1 MTINSTAR
9 LNNLTPFRRP
19 RHAAERETAWSG
31 GQDTPA
37 RGNRA
42 SLVRLRCVKRRLPQS
57 VSSLRKSKIGRR
69 RQAKST
75 TDRTPGEV
83 RILLRTV

>member
-42 SLVRLRCVKRRLPQS
+42 SLLKLT
-57 VSSLRKSKIGRR
+57 LRKTPSSAVSQLAPQIKDRKKT
-69 RQAKST
+69 QAKST

>member
-9 LNNLTPFRRP
+9 LNILTPFRRP

-42 SLVRLRCVKRRLPQS
+42 SLLRLT
-57 VSSLRKSKIGRR
+57 LRKTPSSAVS
-69 RQAKST
+69 QQLAPQNQ
-75 TDRTPGEV
+75 DRKTASEKHDRSHSWEV
-83 RILLRTV
+83 PLLLRTV